1 MKTDKAAEPKTR
13 VYDHSSGVRLIAYR
27 EFPDNPRF
35 ITPGEALKL
44 AETMGQFGSLDGIV
58 VNVAPGLYQG
68 AVVSGNQKTRHIGVE
83 AMQPVVTKRFKT
95 ATEAGTV
102 AYGYIEYKS
111 ERFPYRE
118 VYWSDNKCEVANIVA
133 NNAGGHNDPNLLAN
147 FSEEIRLSGGINLSL
162 EQARYRLLQ
171 NFLEIEPDQV
181 TNQGLPEEPELDP
194 DQVAQEFQNYQNQNI
209 RQIVL
214 FYKGDAYEDVVGMFT
229 EMGER
234 HGIQDNSTLVLKLI
248 GLV

>member
-1 MKTDKAAEPKTR
+1 MKTKAKAEEPKTR
-13 VYDHSSGVRLIAYR
+13 VYDHSSGVRLIAFR

-58 VNVAPGLYQG
+58 VNIAPGLYQG

-83 AMQPVVTKRFKT
+83 ELQPVVTKRFKQP
-95 ATEAGTV
+95 TEAGTV
-102 AYGYIEYKS
+102 AYGYVEFKS

-171 NFLEIEPDQV
+171 NFLEIDAGIGYD
-181 TNQGLPEEPELDP
+181 GLPDYSKKNKEIEVGEM
-194 DQVAQEFQNYQNQNI
+194 
-209 RQIVL
+209 
-214 FYKGDAYEDVVGMFT
+214 GDRMKITLTFKSEDYDFVVGALS
-229 EMGER
+229 EMADTPE
-234 HGIQDNSTLVLKLI
+234 QSVLKLI
-248 GLV
+248 GYE